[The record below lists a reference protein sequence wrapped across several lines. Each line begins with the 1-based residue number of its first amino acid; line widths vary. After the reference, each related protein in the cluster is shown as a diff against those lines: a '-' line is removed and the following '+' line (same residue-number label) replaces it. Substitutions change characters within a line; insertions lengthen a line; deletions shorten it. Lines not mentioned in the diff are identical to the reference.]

1 MNTNYKEISNP
12 FKSSNYNFI
21 DFDDNAIQ
29 KSKVVEI
36 IGINIEQDYKV
47 PFYLL
52 LSITLILIIV
62 LAVFLYRNFN
72 I

>member
-12 FKSSNYNFI
+12 FKSSNYIFI

-52 LSITLILIIV
+52 ALITLILIIV
-62 LAVFLYRNFN
+62 VAVFLYRNFN

>member
-12 FKSSNYNFI
+12 FKSSNYIFI

-47 PFYLL
+47 HFYLL
-52 LSITLILIIV
+52 AFITLILIILLV
-62 LAVFLYRNFN
+62 VFLYRNFN